1 MIKLKDTA
9 GVAFQFALPRGE
21 RRKSGRN
28 QHNVVLFQFALPR
41 GERRPQPLRLLP
53 DIGFQFALPRGE
65 RQANGSLSKVSLC
78 FNSRSREGS
87 DAWMVLAFFAASSF
101 QFALPRGE
109 RRTSRLSFS
118 AIQKVSIR
126 APARGATPAATC
138 LSFLNCG
145 FNSRSREGSD
155 PACTPAIAAVTGFNS
170 RSREGSDCHH
180 RMAGTVWHKSASC
193 ASLPARYRGINGILY
208 TIWKIIILFN
218 LLALS
223 LISRHFAE
231 NRWLALNNQGI
242 TEYVRCGFGAI
253 MLNFI
258 ASFTT
263 EHIKAQAVGFRLISL
278 QQFAFKARPLF
289 RIYITFKNGILHAHA
304 IILAV
309 RGYLPQAF
317 RATCVSKGNIV
328 GN

>member
-1 MIKLKDTA
+1 M
-9 GVAFQFALPRGE
+9 R
-21 RRKSGRN
+21 
-28 QHNVVLFQFALPR
+28 
-41 GERRPQPLRLLP
+41 
-53 DIGFQFALPRGE
+53 
-65 RQANGSLSKVSLC
+65 

-87 DAWMVLAFFAASSF
+87 DAAARYTVTGYHGFNSRSREGSDCS
-101 QFALPRGE
+101 AAWSMRG
-109 RRTSRLSFS
+109 R
-118 AIQKVSIR
+118 
-126 APARGATPAATC
+126 
-138 LSFLNCG
+138 CG

-155 PACTPAIAAVTGFNS
+155 VHMRTHQYWRLVSIRAPARGATSSMACDLYGWRGFNS

-242 TEYVRCGFGAI
+242 MEYVRCGFGAI

>member
-1 MIKLKDTA
+1 MSL
-9 GVAFQFALPRGE
+9 
-21 RRKSGRN
+21 
-28 QHNVVLFQFALPR
+28 LFQFALPR
-41 GERRPQPLRLLP
+41 GERR
-53 DIGFQFALPRGE
+53 
-65 RQANGSLSKVSLC
+65 S
-78 FNSRSREGS
+78 
-87 DAWMVLAFFAASSF
+87 ASSC
-101 QFALPRGE
+101 A
-109 RRTSRLSFS
+109 SR
-118 AIQKVSIR
+118 
-126 APARGATPAATC
+126 AT
-138 LSFLNCG
+138 G

-155 PACTPAIAAVTGFNS
+155 PNCPACRRAATRFNSRSREGSDAVCKWLVNRQSCFNS

-242 TEYVRCGFGAI
+242 MEYVRCGFGAI

-258 ASFTT
+258 ASLTT